1 MPTPDMP
8 TPDAPGAEVANP
20 LPRLI
25 GRSAAWTRT
34 LETAARVARG
44 RTKVLL
50 TGESGVG
57 KDVIARYLHAQSPRV
72 NEPFIAI
79 SCASLSDTLLESEL
93 FGHEKGSFAG
103 AVETRIGRLRQ
114 AHHGTVFLDEIAEMS
129 LRVQA
134 LLLRFLEDGEVRP
147 VGSDAV
153 TCVDVRI
160 IAATNKDLFAMV
172 ESGRFREDLL
182 YRLIGTHLAIP
193 SLRDRRDDIPLF
205 VEHVIATCGRRMPL
219 AGPVM
224 QALEAYTWPGN
235 VRELQNVVEQMA
247 SVARGAAIEV
257 EDLPPRIAA
266 SAQGSFVPRRE
277 RRRRLADDLYEQLLS
292 GGCGFW
298 EDIRPLLLNRDMTR
312 ADLRQLI
319 GLGLAA
325 SGGTYRGLLNRFG
338 LPQQDYKRLLN
349 FLAAHDCSVDCREF
363 RVADGPRPTQDPD
376 PQGRRQRADMAWKS
390 HLSGSRQTVV

>member
-1 MPTPDMP
+1 MS
-8 TPDAPGAEVANP
+8 TPDAPRTEVANP

-34 LETAARVARG
+34 LETAERVARG

-72 NEPFIAI
+72 NEPFIAV

-103 AVETRIGRLRQ
+103 ALKTRIGKLRQ
-114 AHHGTVFLDEIAEMS
+114 AQHGTVFLDEVGEMS

-134 LLLRFLEDGEVRP
+134 LLLRFLESGEVRP
-147 VGSDAV
+147 VGSDTAV

-172 ESGRFREDLL
+172 EGGRFREDLL
-182 YRLIGTHLAIP
+182 YRLNETHLAIP

-205 VEHVIATCGRRMPL
+205 VEHVMATCGRRMPL
-219 AGPVM
+219 ASGVM
-224 QALEAYTWPGN
+224 QALESYTWPGN

-277 RRRRLADDLYEQLLS
+277 RRRRLADDLYEQLLA

-363 RVADGPRPTQDPD
+363 RSADGPRTAQGPD
-376 PQGRRQRADMAWKS
+376 LQGRRQRANIAWKRP
-390 HLSGSRQTVV
+390 LSGSRETVV